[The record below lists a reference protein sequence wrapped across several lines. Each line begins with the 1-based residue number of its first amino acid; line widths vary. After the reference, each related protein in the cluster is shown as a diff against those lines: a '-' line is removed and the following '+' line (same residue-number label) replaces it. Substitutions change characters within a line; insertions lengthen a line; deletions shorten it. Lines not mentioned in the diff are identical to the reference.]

1 MKEPCSIRDL
11 ILSCMIDPYGVVV
24 LRIQAEPPERWMVA
38 AVVTTVLA
46 AKSNGKSET

>member
-1 MKEPCSIRDL
+1 MKAPISLRLWMLRFMAC
-11 ILSCMIDPYGVVV
+11 PYAV

-46 AKSNGKSET
+46 AKSNGKSDT